1 MKPSHVLAAVLT
13 AGTLTAHAERKP
25 NILLIVADDL
35 GYGELGLQGFNKDIP
50 TPNIDSLAA
59 NGTRFSNGYVSGPYC
74 SPTRAALLTGRYQQR
89 FGHEF
94 NPGPP
99 AEANAKVGLDLNEK
113 TIADRLKTAGYAT
126 GWFGKSHLGTA
137 PEFHP
142 QKRGFDEFYGFLGG
156 AHSYVN
162 PGTGLNGIY
171 HGTELVSNPGY
182 LTEAFGREAAS
193 FIEKKKDQPW
203 FVYLP
208 FNAVHAPL
216 EAQEKYD
223 KQFASIEDPKRRK
236 FAGLLAALDE
246 SVGTVLT
253 KVRDLKLEEDTL
265 VYFISDNGG
274 PTPSTT
280 SRNGPLK
287 GYKAQTSEGGIRVP
301 FVVQW
306 KGKIPAGKTDER
318 PVIQLDL
325 LPTSLAAAG
334 VPVDAS
340 WKLDG
345 VNLLPYVKDG
355 NTAQPHDTLFWRF
368 GQQIAVRKGDWKLVK
383 SAGDGGAAGP
393 GVANTEGAHLYN
405 LSKDI
410 GEKNDLAAQEPEKV
424 KELAAEWSKWNSDL
438 VAPKWTPGGPRRAAR
453 LTAKAE
459 EKDDDNDAGSA
470 VSAAGPWKAGDSL
483 SGAESPDLTGKPFVI
498 TADLDGKAQPAG
510 VIVAQGGNAQGYAL
524 HVKDGKLELSLR
536 RTRELTSVLA
546 TEAIP
551 AGAHKVEAAVAADGA
566 VTLKVDGK
574 AVGQG
579 KVAGLLARKPGEG
592 LTVGNDG
599 DAAVGDYTAPHP
611 FNGTVTNVVVSAR

>member
-1 MKPSHVLAAVLT
+1 MKPTRVFAAFLAAT
-13 AGTLTAHAERKP
+13 TLSAHAERKP
-25 NILLIVADDL
+25 NVLLIVADDL
-35 GYGELGLQGFNKDIP
+35 GYGELGLQGYTKDIP

-142 QKRGFDEFYGFLGG
+142 QQRGFDEFYGFLGG

-162 PGTGLNGIY
+162 PGTGVNAIF
-171 HGTELVSNPGY
+171 HGTEPVADPGY
-182 LTEAFGREAAS
+182 LTEAFAREAAA
-193 FIEKKKDQPW
+193 FIEKKKDSQW

-216 EAQEKYD
+216 ETLEKYD
-223 KQFASIEDPKRRK
+223 KKFASIEDPKRRK
-236 FAGLLAALDE
+236 FAALLAGLDD
-246 SVGTVLT
+246 SVGTVLN
-253 KVRDLKLEEDTL
+253 KVRELKLEEDTL

-280 SRNGPLK
+280 SGNGPLK

-306 KGKIPAGKTDER
+306 KGKVPAGKTDDR

-325 LPTSLAAAG
+325 LPTTLAAAG
-334 VPVDAS
+334 VPVDPA

-345 VNLLPYVKDG
+345 VNLLPYIKDG
-355 NTAQPHDTLFWRF
+355 NTAQPHDTLYWRF
-368 GQQIAVRKGDWKLVK
+368 GKQIAIRKGDWKLVK
-383 SAGDGGAAGP
+383 SAGDGGTAGA
-393 GVANTEGAHLYN
+393 GEANTEGAHLYN
-405 LSKDI
+405 LAKDI
-410 GEKNDLAAQEPEKV
+410 GEKTDLAAQEPEKV
-424 KELAAEWSKWNSDL
+424 KELAAQWDTWNATL

-453 LTAKAE
+453 LTARSE
-459 EKDDDNDAGSA
+459 EKDDDNDAGIS
-470 VSAAGPWKAGDSL
+470 VSAAGPWKSGDSL
-483 SGAESPDLTGKPFVI
+483 PGNESPDLSGKSFVI
-498 TADLDGKAQPAG
+498 TAELDGKDAPQG

-524 HVKDGKLELSLR
+524 HVKDGKLALSLR
-536 RTRELTSVLA
+536 RTRELTSVVA
-546 TEAIP
+546 TEALP
-551 AGAHKVEAAVAADGA
+551 AGAHKVEAAVAADGG
-566 VTLKVDGK
+566 VVLKVDGK
-574 AVGQG
+574 SVGQG
-579 KVAGLLARKPGEG
+579 KLAGLLTRKPGEG

-599 DAAVGDYTAPHP
+599 DAAVGDYTAPAP
-611 FNGTVTNVVVSAR
+611 YNGKVANVVVSAR